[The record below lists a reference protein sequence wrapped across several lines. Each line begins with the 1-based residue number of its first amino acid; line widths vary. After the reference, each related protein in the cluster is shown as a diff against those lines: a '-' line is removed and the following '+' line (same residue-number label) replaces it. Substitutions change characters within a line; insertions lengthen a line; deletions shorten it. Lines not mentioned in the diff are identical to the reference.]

1 MITFQHPPIGAL
13 STSPA
18 IVGRQSIVDCMA
30 DKMLEMGMNGTAV
43 TADSLAENSDFTR
56 AEIAEH
62 GPDAADRAKSLAVRR
77 RD

>member
-18 IVGRQSIVDCMA
+18 VFATSIVERMA

-43 TADSLAENSDFTR
+43 TADSLAEHSNFTR
-56 AEIAEH
+56 AEIEEH
-62 GPDAADRAKSLAVRR
+62 GPEAADLAKSRAVHRL
-77 RD
+77 D